1 MAEAIRMPAVE
12 GTQGTLAGTLR
23 RPGDGASSCRVSAA
37 GSGLYTTF
45 RCPDAPVPQLPAHD
59 PGQGADRGPGNVRYL
74 QKAGVQLVAGAQG
87 GDDGMPRCPA
97 WAIRSSLQV
106 TRSMQSAI

>member
-1 MAEAIRMPAVE
+1 MPAVE

-45 RCPDAPVPQLPAHD
+45 RCRMPRSRSSRRMTRARGQTEVLEMSVICKRPGSSLLPVPRAEMM
-59 PGQGADRGPGNVRYL
+59 
-74 QKAGVQLVAGAQG
+74 
-87 GDDGMPRCPA
+87 GMPRCPA

>member
-45 RCPDAPVPQLPAHD
+45 RC
-59 PGQGADRGPGNVRYL
+59 R
-74 QKAGVQLVAGAQG
+74 
-87 GDDGMPRCPA
+87 MPRKKNSNSFVMNYGERI
-97 WAIRSSLQV
+97 WLQ
-106 TRSMQSAI
+106 

>member
-45 RCPDAPVPQLPAHD
+45 RC
-59 PGQGADRGPGNVRYL
+59 R
-74 QKAGVQLVAGAQG
+74 
-87 GDDGMPRCPA
+87 MPRAAAPGA
-97 WAIRSSLQV
+97 
-106 TRSMQSAI
+106 